1 MNSASTGLSISA
13 FLLFVWFSALGQGTA
28 THSDGSVTTQ
38 SAVRTPKPSICI
50 QISAPNSTVKADSDV
65 MVNIALTNVSNKAI
79 SVYGNNGEH
88 SAELGGYDVTVSDAR
103 GAAPSL
109 TKWGRTVIKGEGT
122 VVGSG
127 GYSALEPGE
136 SRKNSLFVNS
146 LYDLSQPGEYTV
158 QLRRLDEQTSTMVT
172 SNKLTFHVVP

>member
-1 MNSASTGLSISA
+1 MRLSFSAL
-13 FLLFVWFSALGQGTA
+13 LLFGCFPALGQGTA
-28 THSDGSVTTQ
+28 TYCSATVTTQ
-38 SAVRTPKPSICI
+38 SAVKTPKPSICI
-50 QISAPNSTVKADSDV
+50 QISAPNNTVKADSDV
-65 MVNIALTNVSNKAI
+65 MVNVVLTNVSNKAI

-88 SAELGGYDVTVSDAR
+88 SAELGGYDVKVSDAR
-103 GAAPSL
+103 GAAPPL

-122 VVGSG
+122 VVSSG

-158 QLRRLDEQTSTMVT
+158 QLRRLDDQTSTMVT
-172 SNKLTFHVVP
+172 SNQLTFHVVP